1 VIVEDKGASLAIH
14 YRLSPASEPAI
25 RALLRQ
31 HEALLARGLEVL
43 ESKLAFDI
51 KPRRFDKG
59 TAVDRFMQV
68 PPFRGR
74 RPLFVGDDATD
85 RDGFVAAL
93 KQGGDAL
100 QIGPRASDVAPWFL
114 PSPATFR
121 AWIGRIA
128 MPGAVVRHQD
138 G

>member
-1 VIVEDKGASLAIH
+1 MITMYLRSGLPRPSLPEQRDMSLTAIAH
-14 YRLSPASEPAI
+14 L
-25 RALLRQ
+25 
-31 HEALLARGLEVL
+31 EAFL
-43 ESKLAFDI
+43 
-51 KPRRFDKG
+51 
-59 TAVDRFMQV
+59 
-68 PPFRGR
+68 
-74 RPLFVGDDATD
+74 
-85 RDGFVAAL
+85 
-93 KQGGDAL
+93 QGGDAL